1 MEKTWQLYIN
11 GHWVSAQSGRAFAV
25 VNPATQD
32 VIAPGARWRARRG
45 ACGGGG
51 GGGRCWTGRGCP
63 GEREASSSL
72 MRIS

>member
-11 GHWVSAQSGRAFAV
+11 GHWVSAQSGQTFAV

-32 VIAPGARWRARRG
+32 VIAQVPDGGPPRRMRRWRRRRALGAVAR
-45 ACGGGG
+45 
-51 GGGRCWTGRGCP
+51 
-63 GEREASSSL
+63 ENEASSSL

>member
-11 GHWVSAQSGRAFAV
+11 GHWVSAQSGQTFAV

-32 VIAPGARWRARRG
+32 VIAQVPDGGPPRRMRRWRRRRARR
-45 ACGGGG
+45 
-51 GGGRCWTGRGCP
+51 TGRGCP
-63 GEREASSSL
+63 GENEASSSL